1 MNRNYSFGVMLVLIG
16 GACLSTAGIL
26 LRHIE
31 FANGWQILF
40 YRGIAF
46 SITLFMI
53 LLIRY
58 RGRTIKAFR
67 KVGVRGI
74 CVAVILG
81 LGSCAY
87 VFAMLT
93 TTVANVVFI
102 IGAAP
107 LLTALIGWLFL
118 RERLTP
124 TSVVSMI
131 IAFGG
136 IGLMFAD
143 GINAGRWLGNI
154 MALIVVLSF
163 ALMLILIRGAKHI
176 DMLPATCMAGL
187 VAAALSFFM
196 ANSLTVSTH
205 DLLIAVVLGSVQF
218 TGGFMLITI
227 ATRHVPAA
235 EVALFSLT
243 EAVLA
248 PLWVWIGVNEVP
260 SRLTIAGSMIVFV
273 AVVIYCLVAIRNERQ
288 RKSPVMAK
296 SG

>member
-1 MNRNYSFGVMLVLIG
+1 MNRKYGFGVMLVLIG

-26 LRHIE
+26 LRNVE
-31 FANGWQILF
+31 SANGWQILF
-40 YRGIAF
+40 FRGIAF
-46 SITLFMI
+46 SITLFTI

-58 RGRTIKAFR
+58 RGRTINAFR
-67 KVGVRGI
+67 AVGIRGLW
-74 CVAVILG
+74 VAVILG

-107 LLTALIGWLFL
+107 LLTALIGWLLL
-118 RERLTP
+118 RERLTI
-124 TSVVSMI
+124 TSIVTMI
-131 IAFGG
+131 IAFAG

-143 GINAGRWLGNI
+143 GINAGRWLGNS

-163 ALMLILIRGAKHI
+163 ALMLILVRGAKHI

-187 VAAALSFFM
+187 VAASLSFFM
-196 ANSLTVSTH
+196 ADDLIVSSH
-205 DLLIAVVLGSVQF
+205 DLLIAIFLGSVQF

-235 EVALFSLT
+235 EVALFSLS

-260 SRLTIAGSMIVFV
+260 SRLTIAGSLIVFV
-273 AVVIYCLVAIRNERQ
+273 AVVIYCLVAIRNEKQ
-288 RKSPVMAK
+288 RRSLNAANI
-296 SG
+296 S

>member
-1 MNRNYSFGVMLVLIG
+1 MNRKYGFGVMLVVIG

-26 LRHIE
+26 LRNIE
-31 FANGWQILF
+31 SANGWQILF

-46 SITLFMI
+46 SVTLFTI

-58 RGRTIKAFR
+58 RGQTMHAFR
-67 KVGVRGI
+67 AVGVRGLW
-74 CVAVILG
+74 VAVILG

-107 LLTALIGWLFL
+107 LLTALIGWLLL
-118 RERLTP
+118 RERLTI
-124 TSVVSMI
+124 TSIVTMI
-131 IAFGG
+131 IAFAG

-143 GINAGRWLGNI
+143 GINAGRWLGNV
-154 MALIVVLSF
+154 MALTVVLSF
-163 ALMLILIRGAKHI
+163 TLMLILVRGAKHI

-187 VAAALSFFM
+187 VAASLSFVM
-196 ANSLTVSTH
+196 TGSLVVSSH
-205 DLLIAVVLGSVQF
+205 DLLIAVFLGSVQF

-235 EVALFSLT
+235 EVALFSLS

-260 SRLTIAGSMIVFV
+260 SRLTIAGSLIVFV
-273 AVVIYCLVAIRNERQ
+273 AVVIYCLVAIRNEKQ
-288 RKSPVMAK
+288 RGSLKVASIR
-296 SG
+296 